1 MVVLITQRSVVQIHL
16 CNQKNLLPS
25 ISSVNPAT
33 IRIDN
38 FEFQFNTSE
47 RTADD
52 KYDRNSFRMAPSFGQ
67 SQYVTPTFAVLFL
80 AEQPGEQ
87 SDVHEKCKEELV
99 ASVQ

>member
-1 MVVLITQRSVVQIHL
+1 MLNSCLFGAHRAPATT
-16 CNQKNLLPS
+16 
-25 ISSVNPAT
+25 ISFLSAISANPAT